1 MPGSAKIL
9 IASSADSDMR
19 YATGLVIPDPFIWV
33 QFGTGKRTKEYVI
46 VSSLEYGRAKAE
58 ARLGTKVILYESVDL
73 KTLRKPVGRRRNL
86 ADIAAA
92 FLLSYNI
99 TEVFLPDNAWS
110 IHTETLRE
118 HGLRVRFSESLF
130 PERIVKS
137 QEEVAAIKRAGRVA
151 KRAMQHASDIIKA
164 STIEWDDTL
173 TYEGERLTSERLKAE
188 IEKIF
193 IDNGCSS
200 GETIVS
206 CGDQAAQPHNR
217 GSGPLYAG
225 TTIVIDIF
233 PRDNASGYYFD
244 MTRTLLKGTPTK
256 DLLKLYDAVR
266 KAQIAALMAVKPGK
280 KASDVHAAAAAVF
293 QRMGYKTTEEG
304 GFIHSVGHGLGLD
317 IHEEPGV
324 GPRSDTILA
333 PGMVITVEP
342 GLYYKELG
350 GVRIEDTV
358 LVTKTGFA
366 NLTNVPKIF
375 SMR

>member
-1 MPGSAKIL
+1 MTGSAKIL
-9 IASSADSDMR
+9 IASSTDSDMR
-19 YATGLVIPDPFIWV
+19 YATKVVIPDPFIWI
-33 QFGTGKRTKEYVI
+33 QFGTGKKTKEYII
-46 VSSLEYGRAKAE
+46 VSSLEYSRAKEE
-58 ARLGTKVILYESVDL
+58 AKPGTKIILLESIDL
-73 KTLRKPVGRRRNL
+73 KNQRKPVGRRRNL

-110 IHTETLRE
+110 LHTETLRE
-118 HGLRVRFSESLF
+118 HGLRVRFLESFF
-130 PERIVKS
+130 PERIVKL

-151 KRAMQHASDIIKA
+151 KRAMQHAADIIKT

-206 CGDQAAQPHNR
+206 CGEQAAQPHNR
-217 GSGPLYAG
+217 GSGAIYAG

-233 PRDNASGYYFD
+233 PRDNTSGYYFD
-244 MTRTLLKGTPTK
+244 MTRTFLKGTPAK
-256 DLLKLYDAVR
+256 NLLKLYDAVR
-266 KAQIAALMAVKPGK
+266 KAQIAALMTVKPGR
-280 KASDVHAAAAAVF
+280 KASEIHTAAAAVF

-317 IHEEPGV
+317 IHEDPGV

-366 NLTNVPKIF
+366 NLTNVPKVF
-375 SMR
+375 VVR